1 MKMGRRFFIATMA
14 AGALSLAAGA
24 TWAGLPTVEIIAMAH
39 PPVQDALKPLR
50 GWLAGQ
56 GGRLRIVEID
66 AESPQGEKR
75 LGAVGLRGHIPITIL
90 VQGKYRHQRKDGST
104 VDFVNFPAVKGS
116 PPGITGNWTTADVE
130 AVLSGRMK

>member
-1 MKMGRRFFIATMA
+1 MKARRHFIGTMA

-24 TWAGLPTVEIIAMAH
+24 AWAAKPTVEIIAMAH

-50 GWLAGQ
+50 GWLSSQ
-56 GGRLRIVEID
+56 GGKLQVVEID

-75 LGAVGLRGHIPITIL
+75 LGLVGLKGHIPITIL
-90 VQGKYRHQRKDGST
+90 VDGKYRHQRKDGST

-116 PPGITGNWTTADVE
+116 PPGITGNWTTADAE
-130 AVLSGRMK
+130 EVLAGRMK